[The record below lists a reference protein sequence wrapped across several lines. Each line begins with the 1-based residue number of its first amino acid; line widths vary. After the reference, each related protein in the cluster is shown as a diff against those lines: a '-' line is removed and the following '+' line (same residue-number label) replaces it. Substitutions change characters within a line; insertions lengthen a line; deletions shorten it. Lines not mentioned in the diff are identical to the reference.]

1 MPSSRGSSWSWDWI
15 CMSCISCTDGRFFT
29 TGTTWELRE
38 GLMVRQILQRITLPE
53 VKREMDIFSYFKM
66 VVLANYF
73 SKYYTNMYYY
83 YLWKWKRS
91 RSVVSDSL
99 QPHGLLPTMLLHPW
113 DFPGKSTGVG
123 CHFLLHRIFLTQE
136 SNPGFTVWATRYIR
150 QYLYLLYQ

>member
-1 MPSSRGSSWSWDWI
+1 MPSSRGSAWSGDWI
-15 CMSCISCTDGRFFT
+15 CMSCISCTDGIFFT
-29 TGTTWELRE
+29 TSTTWELRE

-73 SKYYTNMYYY
+73 SKYYTNIYDY

-91 RSVVSDSL
+91 RSAVSDSL
-99 QPHGLLPTMLLHPW
+99 RPHGLLPTTLLHLW

-123 CHFLLHRIFLTQE
+123 CHFLLQRIFLIQG
-136 SNPGFTVWATRYIR
+136 SNPDLPHCR
-150 QYLYLLYQ
+150 QTLYRLSHQVY